1 MALDKIRIRGGKVLK
16 GEITIS
22 GSKNAALPLL
32 ALTTLANKPCIIHN
46 VPHLEDISNMIKI
59 LRHLGATVA
68 QDGNTVTVDA
78 SKLTT
83 FEAPYDIVRKMRA
96 SVVFMGPLLAK
107 YGESK
112 VSLPGGCAI
121 GVRPIDLHLKAFEA
135 LGAKIQIEEGYV
147 LASGKQLKGCKF
159 FFDKVTVTGTMN
171 AMMAAAAAQGETI
184 LQNCAKE
191 PEVICFAQAMRNM
204 GIEVT
209 GDGTDNIHVIG
220 TKNIGGFEI
229 ENIPDRIETG
239 TYMIAAAITGGDIL
253 LKKTDST
260 MLESVIAKLK
270 QTGTMVEDKGS
281 TIRVKAASEIIPCD
295 IETQPHPGFPTDMQA
310 QFVSLLCLAN
320 GKSNVSE
327 TIFENRF
334 MHVPELARMGA
345 DLKVNGHTVTIAGVK
360 QLKGAP
366 VMATDLR
373 ASASLVL
380 AGLIAKG
387 TTEVLRVY
395 HLDRGYER
403 MDLKLKSVGADIERV
418 PEL

>member
-1 MALDKIRIRGGKVLK
+1 MALDKIRIHGGNKLK

-32 ALTTLANKPCIIHN
+32 ALTTLAGAPCTIHN
-46 VPHLEDISNMIKI
+46 VPHLEDINNMIKI
-59 LRHLGATVA
+59 LKHLGAKVT
-68 QDGNTVTVDA
+68 QEKNTVTVDA
-78 SKLTT
+78 TKLTS

-135 LGAKIQIEEGYV
+135 LGASIQIEEGYV
-147 LASGKQLKGCKF
+147 LAKSKQLKGTKF
-159 FFDKVTVTGTMN
+159 FFDKITVTGTMN
-171 AMMAAAAAQGETI
+171 AMMAAACATGETI

-191 PEVICFAQAMRNM
+191 PEVICFADAMRKM
-204 GIEVT
+204 GIKVS
-209 GDGTDNIHVIG
+209 GDGTDHIHIEG
-220 TKNIGGFEI
+220 TKKIGGFEI
-229 ENIPDRIETG
+229 DNIPDRIETG
-239 TYMIAAAITGGDIL
+239 TYMIAASITGGDLFVRNTNPSL
-253 LKKTDST
+253 LD
-260 MLESVIAKLK
+260 SVIAKLK
-270 QTGTMVEDKGS
+270 QTGSTVEEEKNG
-281 TIRVKAASEIIPCD
+281 IWVKSGPKILPCD

-310 QFVSLLCLAN
+310 QFVSLLCLAD
-320 GKSNVSE
+320 GQSNVSE

-345 DLKVNGHTVTIAGVK
+345 HVKVSGHTVTIDGVK
-360 QLKGAP
+360 QLNGAP

-380 AGLIAKG
+380 AGLAAKG

-403 MDLKLKSVGADIERV
+403 MDLKLKAVGANIERV
-418 PEL
+418 PE